1 MSGPV
6 CDIEAGDAAA
16 GGVGRDLPLPHRD
29 DPPARIVL
37 AGGGTGGHIY
47 PAVSL
52 ARALEAEHIAFM
64 GTRDGL
70 EAEVVP
76 RAGFSFHAV
85 PSRKLSRKP
94 SLQSLAALA
103 VLGWGT
109 VKSAWMLRT
118 LRPDV
123 VVGTGG
129 YVSAGVLLAAALQ
142 RIPTLIHEQNA
153 IPGRTNRLLARFVSR
168 IAITFPEA
176 ARYFPAEKTVLT
188 GLPIRPEIG
197 RADRAAAQQ
206 ALGLARDRFTLLV
219 LGGSQGARTLNRATL
234 DALASWGDL
243 SLQVLHQIG
252 KAVFA
257 EWQPE
262 LAGRPAWYRPV
273 PYFDAIEQ
281 AYAAADLVLCRAG
294 ASTLAEITAA
304 GLPSILVPY
313 PYAMADHQTHN
324 ARALVDAGAALLLP
338 NADTTGARIA
348 AEVRTLMSDRGVSGR
363 LAAMS
368 IASRAL
374 GRPEAAARLADEV
387 LALATRRR

>member
-1 MSGPV
+1 MSGSA
-6 CDIEAGDAAA
+6 CEMDAVDA
-16 GGVGRDLPLPHRD
+16 VGRALPLPLRD
-29 DPPARIVL
+29 DPPARIVM

-52 ARALEAEHIAFM
+52 ARALEAEQITFL

-76 RAGFSFHAV
+76 RAGFAFQTV

-94 SLQSLAALA
+94 SLESLAALA

-109 VKSAWMLRT
+109 VRSAWMLRGM
-118 LRPDV
+118 RPDV

-153 IPGRTNRLLARFVSR
+153 IPGRTNRLLARFVRR

-176 ARYFPAEKTVLT
+176 APYFPAGKTVVT

-197 RADRAAAQQ
+197 RVDRTAAQQ
-206 ALGLARDRFTLLV
+206 TLGLARDRFTLLV
-219 LGGSQGARTLNRATL
+219 LGGSQGARTINRATL

-243 SLQVLHQIG
+243 PIQVLHQIG
-252 KAVFA
+252 KASFA

-262 LAGRPAWYRPV
+262 FAGRPAWYRPV
-273 PYFDAIEQ
+273 PYLDAIEH

-313 PYAMADHQTHN
+313 PYAMGDHQTHN
-324 ARALVDAGAALLLP
+324 ARALVAAGAALLIP

-348 AEVRTLMSDRGVSGR
+348 EEVRVLMADRGATGR
-363 LAAMS
+363 LAEMS
-368 IASRAL
+368 AASRSL

-387 LALATRRR
+387 RALARRS